1 MGVSYDDNRLLC
13 NLLFIFCLLGAGGAA
28 GAEAEAVQE
37 ADGGR

>member
-1 MGVSYDDNRLLC
+1 MMTIAYYAAFY
-13 NLLFIFCLLGAGGAA
+13 LFYAPCAGTGGAT

>member
-1 MGVSYDDNRLLC
+1 MGVSYDDSCLLR
-13 NLLFIFCLLGAGGAA
+13 NSIFILCLLGAGGAA

>member
-1 MGVSYDDNRLLC
+1 MMTIAYYATC
-13 NLLFIFCLLGAGGAA
+13 YLFYASCTGAGGAA

>member
-1 MGVSYDDNRLLC
+1 MMTIAYYATCYLLYASYIGV
-13 NLLFIFCLLGAGGAA
+13 GGAA